1 MAWSGSD
8 LPGDQMHHI
17 LAATDLSPR
26 SDPAVE
32 RAFRLADRLGARLTV
47 FTAVDDAMPAR
58 LARVMLTETEGH
70 LTAFCERLSDGGRIG
85 FETRV
90 TQGDP
95 VELVP
100 DTVVAAGADLLVL
113 GLHRRRA
120 YLEGLRETT
129 LERALR
135 IAGVPVLLVRNGART
150 DYRTVLAAVDFSPA
164 ATAAIRVAHALAPD
178 AAIRGVHAVE
188 PSIAVALTG
197 ATRDATLADA
207 QAACDRWMDQTPLPA
222 LSRPEIRQGELSPV
236 FLAEFGRLTPDLVA
250 LGAHARMGLVHRRL
264 GSFAQELLG
273 DPPADVLFALPEG
286 WPED

>member
-1 MAWSGSD
+1 MR
-8 LPGDQMHHI
+8 HI

-26 SDPAVE
+26 SDRAVE
-32 RAFRLADRLGARLTV
+32 RAFRLAGRLGARLTV

-70 LTAFCERLSDGGRIG
+70 LTAFCERLSDGGRIR

-100 DTVVAAGADLLVL
+100 DTVIAEEADLLIL

-135 IAGVPVLLVRNGART
+135 LAGVPVLLVRNPASD
-150 DYRTVLAAVDFSPA
+150 DYRKVLAAVDFSPA
-164 ATAAIRVAHALAPD
+164 ATAAIRAAHALAPD
-178 AAIRGVHAVE
+178 AAIHGIHAVE
-188 PSIAVALTG
+188 PSIALALSGTTPAG
-197 ATRDATLADA
+197 TLADA
-207 QAACDRWMDQTPLPA
+207 QAACDRWMDRTPLPPEMA
-222 LSRPEIRQGELSPV
+222 RPEIRQGERSPV
-236 FLAEFGRLTPDLVA
+236 FLAELGHVTPDLVA
-250 LGAHARMGLVHRRL
+250 VGAHARRGLVHRRL
-264 GSFAQELLG
+264 GSFALELLG
-273 DPPADVLFALPEG
+273 DPPADVLFALPE
-286 WPED
+286 DQAAD

>member
-1 MAWSGSD
+1 MR
-8 LPGDQMHHI
+8 HV

-26 SDPAVE
+26 SDRAVE

-58 LARVMLTETEGH
+58 LARVMLAETEGH
-70 LTAFCERLSDGGRIG
+70 LTAFCESLSDGGRIR

-100 DTVVAAGADLLVL
+100 DTVIAEEADLLVL

-135 IAGVPVLLVRNGART
+135 LAGVPVLLVRNPASE

-164 ATAAIRVAHALAPD
+164 ATAAIRAAHALAPD
-178 AAIRGVHAVE
+178 AVIHGIHAVE
-188 PSIAVALTG
+188 PSIAIALAGTTPEG
-197 ATRDATLADA
+197 TLADA
-207 QAACDRWMDQTPLPA
+207 QAACARWLDQTALPSGMA
-222 LSRPEIRQGELSPV
+222 RPEIRQGELPPV
-236 FLAEFGRLTPDLVA
+236 FLAAFGRVSPDLVA
-250 LGAHARMGLVHRRL
+250 VGAHARRGLVHRRL
-264 GSFAQELLG
+264 GSFALELLG
-273 DPPADVLFALPEG
+273 DPPADVLFALPE
-286 WPED
+286 DQAAD